1 MATVP
6 VWPPMGD
13 PVTIWVFPVL
23 GSGGSFV
30 PAVPVQTM
38 DFSTLSADDARSA
51 ILCFA
56 DDFSWETVAREMINR
71 MSVDDARDFA
81 EHFHTN
87 FVEG

>member
-1 MATVP
+1 MDAV
-6 VWPPMGD
+6 G
-13 PVTIWVFPVL
+13 L
-23 GSGGSFV
+23 QGSSA

-38 DFSTLSADDARSA
+38 PLKQVSLDFSTLSADDARSA

-71 MSVDDARDFA
+71 MSVEDARDFA
-81 EHFHTN
+81 EHFHTF